1 MVLRHEYCVFCFLQA
16 LVQIHEKEAH
26 MHSIYRGPMKMIGEH
41 SGPGQPLCWSNDM
54 TGGSAIE
61 PRFTSIHVVYMFQ
74 H

>member
-41 SGPGQPLCWSNDM
+41 SGKSP
-54 TGGSAIE
+54 TGW
-61 PRFTSIHVVYMFQ
+61 
-74 H
+74 